1 MHSVLT
7 NKNNNKM
14 KKTILAILIIL
25 LSYSCS
31 DDGKDEY
38 DLTDDLS
45 YLNFQN
51 EKLKGVWYFSKV
63 IKADGSIENYNH
75 ICTTNKDYVDF
86 QHYRIRDYYH
96 WDNTDCSFSYNDF
109 SCDFFSV
116 NSYILTSCNIVVDGN
131 YTYSNSNNT
140 LRVDYA
146 TVRTLS
152 NSENNTNNIK
162 GLIFTRN

>member
-1 MHSVLT
+1 
-7 NKNNNKM
+7 M
-14 KKTILAILIIL
+14 KKTILAVLIIL

-31 DDGKDEY
+31 DDGKDEF
-38 DLTDDLS
+38 DIRDDLS

-75 ICTTNKDYVDF
+75 ICTANKDYVDF
-86 QHYRIRDYYH
+86 LHYRIRDYYFT
-96 WDNTDCSFSYNDF
+96 DLTDCSFISNSF
-109 SCDFFSV
+109 ACDFFST
-116 NSYILTSCNIVVDGN
+116 NGYTLSSCNGVVDGN

-140 LRVDYA
+140 LRVDY
-146 TVRTLS
+146 TSVRSFS
-152 NSENNTNNIK
+152 NPDNNMVNVK

>member
-1 MHSVLT
+1 
-7 NKNNNKM
+7 M
-14 KKTILAILIIL
+14 KKTILAL
-25 LSYSCS
+25 LTITLLFSCS
-31 DDGKDEY
+31 DDGNDEY
-38 DLTDDLS
+38 DIRDDLS

-51 EKLKGVWYFSKV
+51 ERLRGVWYFSKV

-75 ICTTNKDYVDF
+75 ICSSNKDYVDF

-96 WDNTDCSFSYNDF
+96 WDINDCSYSYNDF
-109 SCDFFSV
+109 SCDNFF
-116 NSYILTSCNIVVDGN
+116 VDGYSLTN
-131 YTYSNSNNT
+131 CDEVVVGDYTYSNNT

-146 TVRTLS
+146 TVRTLT

>member
-1 MHSVLT
+1 
-7 NKNNNKM
+7 M
-14 KKTILAILIIL
+14 KKTILAVIIIL

-38 DLTDDLS
+38 DITDDLS

-51 EKLKGVWYFSKV
+51 EKLRGVWYFSKV
-63 IKADGSIENYNH
+63 IKSDGAIENYNH
-75 ICTTNKDYVDF
+75 ICNTNKDYVDF
-86 QHYRIRDYYH
+86 QPSFIRDYYY
-96 WDNTDCSFSYNDF
+96 WDNTNCSLTYSDF
-109 SCDFFSV
+109 SCGNYFVDGYV
-116 NSYILTSCNIVVDGN
+116 LTNCNQVVEGN

-146 TVRTLS
+146 TVRTLL

>member
-1 MHSVLT
+1 
-7 NKNNNKM
+7 M

-38 DLTDDLS
+38 DITDDLS

-51 EKLKGVWYFSKV
+51 ERLKGVWYFSKV

-75 ICTTNKDYVDF
+75 ICPANKDYVDF
-86 QHYRIRDYYH
+86 QNYRIRDHYH
-96 WDNTDCSFSYNDF
+96 LVNTDCNYSYSDF
-109 SCDFFSV
+109 SCNNYF
-116 NSYILTSCNIVVDGN
+116 VDGYTLTN
-131 YTYSNSNNT
+131 CNPVVEGSYTYSNSNNT
-140 LRVDYA
+140 LRVDY
-146 TVRTLS
+146 TSVRSFS
-152 NSENNTNNIK
+152 NPDNNMVNVK